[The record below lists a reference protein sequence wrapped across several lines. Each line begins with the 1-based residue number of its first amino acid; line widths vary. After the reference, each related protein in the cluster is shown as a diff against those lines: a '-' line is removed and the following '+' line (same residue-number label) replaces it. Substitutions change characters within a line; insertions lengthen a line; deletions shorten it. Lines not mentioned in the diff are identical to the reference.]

1 MRDALRNSAIRRILA
16 AAAVSQV
23 GDWAARLAIAFIVLD
38 ETGLASGVG
47 VAGAL
52 FFLPWL
58 GPGQYLASFGDQ
70 MDRVRLLFGC
80 EVARAGL
87 YGLVALGVG
96 KIPVWLLL
104 GAIAVIAVID
114 PVWESNRSALIVDVT
129 TEDEYPN
136 AVKVIHTANQTATL
150 VGWAIGGFLIA
161 WLGAGGTLGI
171 NALTFLVSALLIGGV
186 SASGQAARGK
196 RSGSFAAARAYL
208 IRDRLSAIA
217 LLVAAAL
224 TIAGMAI
231 ETQAPVFGRSVGLSE
246 GWIGIMIATIPLFT
260 VITVVLAP
268 TKPGDSVLL
277 TIGFGAAGIGG
288 VVAAVAF
295 ASGGADLRS
304 FIGYGGVGVGFG
316 ASMVANIVFGR
327 RLPDT
332 DRAAIF
338 SVVQGVIFISLSS
351 GALLGGFVS
360 DVIGIREANVI
371 FAITVASVGFVGA
384 ASTFGHGKRTSER
397 NLEGDVPFRFG

>member
-1 MRDALRNSAIRRILA
+1 MRDVLKNPAIRRILA

-58 GPGQYLASFGDQ
+58 GPGQFLASFGDR

-80 EVARAGL
+80 EISRAAM

-96 KIPVWLLL
+96 KVPVWLLL

-150 VGWAIGGFLIA
+150 IGWAIGGLLISR
-161 WLGAGGTLGI
+161 LGAGGTLGV
-171 NALTFLVSALLIGGV
+171 NSLTFVVSAFLIGGV
-186 SASGQAARGK
+186 SASGQTVRGK
-196 RSGSFAAARAYL
+196 RSGSFAAARSYL
-208 IRDRLSAIA
+208 NGDRLSAIA
-217 LLVAAAL
+217 LLVAALL
-224 TIAGMAI
+224 TVAGMAI

-246 GWIGIMIATIPLFT
+246 EWIGIMIATVPLLT
-260 VITVVLAP
+260 VVTVVLVP
-268 TKPGDSVLL
+268 TKPGDGLL
-277 TIGFGAAGIGG
+277 LAIGFVAAGVGG
-288 VVAAVAF
+288 AVAVLAF
-295 ASGGADLRS
+295 ATGGADPRS
-304 FIGYGGVGVGFG
+304 FVGYGGVGIAFG

-338 SVVQGVIFISLSS
+338 SVVQGVIFISLSTGS
-351 GALLGGFVS
+351 LIGGFTS
-360 DVIGIREANVI
+360 DVFGIREANVI
-371 FAITVASVGFVGA
+371 FAIVIALVGFVGA
-384 ASTFGHGKRTSER
+384 ASTSSHGKRSSER
-397 NLEGDVPFRFG
+397 SHRGIVPDPLG